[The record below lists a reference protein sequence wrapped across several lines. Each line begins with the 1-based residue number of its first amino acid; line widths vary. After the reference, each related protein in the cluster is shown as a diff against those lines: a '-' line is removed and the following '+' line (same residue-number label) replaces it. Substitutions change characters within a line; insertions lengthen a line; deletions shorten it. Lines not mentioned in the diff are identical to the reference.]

1 MRPIDIVR
9 SPAANSVIE
18 LRSKLGETQQQFALR
33 LGSSMGSVAR
43 YETNR
48 DPTRR
53 VLGRM
58 YLAAI
63 ESGQCGLIETFW
75 DLLCADVGFPSG
87 TARAFPTRILQGRA
101 TNRRSGTPAERRIT
115 ILRRQ
120 GRRNSHCCPK
130 HGEVVP
136 RFVES
141 RGLESAGTGISDEV
155 SCFSLIAAC
164 PKSRQPEGKL
174 V

>member
-1 MRPIDIVR
+1 
-9 SPAANSVIE
+9 VIE

-63 ESGQCGLIETFW
+63 ESGQCRLIETFW

-87 TARAFPTRILQGRA
+87 TARAFPVNGLPACARLGRL
-101 TNRRSGTPAERRIT
+101 S
-115 ILRRQ
+115 
-120 GRRNSHCCPK
+120 K
-130 HGEVVP
+130 
-136 RFVES
+136 
-141 RGLESAGTGISDEV
+141 
-155 SCFSLIAAC
+155 
-164 PKSRQPEGKL
+164 
-174 V
+174 